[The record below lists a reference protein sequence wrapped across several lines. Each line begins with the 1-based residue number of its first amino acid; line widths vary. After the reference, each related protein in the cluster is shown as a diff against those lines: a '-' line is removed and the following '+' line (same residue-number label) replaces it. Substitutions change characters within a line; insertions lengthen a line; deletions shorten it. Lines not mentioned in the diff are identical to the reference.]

1 MYTEYQPSYLLAP
14 YIDNYWEFK
23 GKPEYGMRIH
33 ILPDGCT
40 DFIFT
45 LGDVVSTVKEETLVM
60 QPYSAYFV
68 GPMTKYSE
76 LVTYAESV
84 HQFGVRFLPCGL
96 SCFTQLPLHEF
107 ANHRISTNEM
117 QAVFD
122 ITFIERLC
130 EQNHVQGRI
139 QVVEEYLLT
148 YLAHNYQP
156 VDSQVAVAV
165 DMINQSG
172 GKRTVRSLMNEVCLC
187 QRHFERKFKYYTGFT
202 PKEYSRIV
210 KFRNAVELLRNTTS
224 VNLLTT
230 AIDAGYYDL
239 AHFSKEIK
247 SLSGNTPS
255 SFLSLTVPEDR
266 TLTYIEP

>member
-1 MYTEYQPSYLLAP
+1 MYQEYPPHPVLSP
-14 YIDNYWEFK
+14 YIDKYWEVK
-23 GKPEYGMRIH
+23 GSPEMGEKMK

-45 LGDVVSTVKEETLVM
+45 LGEVVSKVKEETLVM
-60 QPYSAYFV
+60 QPYRSYFV

-76 LVTYAESV
+76 LVTYAEFV

-96 SCFTQLPLHEF
+96 SGFTKLPLHEF
-107 ANHRISTNEM
+107 ANYRISTNEM
-117 QAVFD
+117 QSVFYSS
-122 ITFIERLC
+122 FIERLC
-130 EQNHVQGRI
+130 EQNDVRRRI
-139 QVVEEYLLT
+139 QVVEEYLLA

-165 DMINQSG
+165 NIINQSG
-172 GKRTVRSLMNEVCLC
+172 GKRSVRSLMDEVCLC
-187 QRHFERKFKYYTGFT
+187 QRHFERKFKHNTGFT

-210 KFRNAVELLRNTTS
+210 KFKNAVELLRNTTS

-247 SLSGNTPS
+247 TLSGNTPS
-255 SFLSLTVPEDR
+255 SFLSLTVPEDI

>member
-1 MYTEYQPSYLLAP
+1 
-14 YIDNYWEFK
+14 
-23 GKPEYGMRIH
+23 
-33 ILPDGCT
+33 
-40 DFIFT
+40 
-45 LGDVVSTVKEETLVM
+45 
-60 QPYSAYFV
+60 
-68 GPMTKYSE
+68 
-76 LVTYAESV
+76 
-84 HQFGVRFLPCGL
+84 
-96 SCFTQLPLHEF
+96 
-107 ANHRISTNEM
+107 M

>member
-1 MYTEYQPSYLLAP
+1 M
-14 YIDNYWEFK
+14 
-23 GKPEYGMRIH
+23 
-33 ILPDGCT
+33 
-40 DFIFT
+40 
-45 LGDVVSTVKEETLVM
+45 
-60 QPYSAYFV
+60 
-68 GPMTKYSE
+68 
-76 LVTYAESV
+76 
-84 HQFGVRFLPCGL
+84 
-96 SCFTQLPLHEF
+96 
-107 ANHRISTNEM
+107 
-117 QAVFD
+117 
-122 ITFIERLC
+122 RLC

-187 QRHFERKFKYYTGFT
+187 QRHFERKFKHCTGFT

-230 AIDAGYYDL
+230 AIDTGYYDL